1 MNFPRF
7 RRKGDALGI
16 ILLVGV
22 GCSVMLAC
30 SVLYVWLP
38 RVGVLAY

>member
-1 MNFPRF
+1 VKFPRF
-7 RRKGDALGI
+7 RRKSDALGLT
-16 ILLVGV
+16 LLVGV
-22 GCSVMLAC
+22 GCSALLAC